1 MANKSETKPRQSS
14 WTAPSAEDDAAWAAM
29 TRDEQLAA
37 LQSLANAPETGTPS
51 GKTVA
56 EIVAETR
63 ARRLKTNG

>member
-1 MANKSETKPRQSS
+1 MANKSETKSRLSS
-14 WTAPSAEDDAAWAAM
+14 WSAPSVGDDAAWAVM

-37 LQSLANAPETGTPS
+37 LQSLANAPETCTSS

-63 ARRLKTNG
+63 ARRLKANG

>member
-1 MANKSETKPRQSS
+1 MVSKIETKPRLSS
-14 WTAPSAEDDAAWAAM
+14 WTAPSAEDDAVWAAM

-37 LQSLANAPETGTPS
+37 LQSLANAPETRTPS

-63 ARRLKTNG
+63 ARRLKSNG